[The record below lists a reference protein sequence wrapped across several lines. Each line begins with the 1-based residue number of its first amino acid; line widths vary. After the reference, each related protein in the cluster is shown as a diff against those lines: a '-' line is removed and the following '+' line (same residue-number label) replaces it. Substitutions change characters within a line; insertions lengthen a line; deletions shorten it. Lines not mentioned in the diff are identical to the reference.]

1 MIYSKVG
8 VTRKANQRVG
18 TIKLQ
23 IMENFKNLDLKK
35 SEQKT
40 NRFVSLMGVKTI
52 VVTLFLTALMVGC
65 SKDDQQ
71 ETENTPDTAA
81 RIYHEY
87 IVVRAWG
94 AHNVDCS
101 QPGGFCHEI
110 WRITWRNFTMPLPN
124 GDTPVGVQNAN
135 GLFVMKIYKTALTEE
150 HASAL
155 LRDGDSY
162 TIPKGQTIPQ
172 EVARSLGFRSDRL
185 REGKYRIKE
194 SGEFYT
200 IAIPVAEN

>member
-1 MIYSKVG
+1 LIYTKVG
-8 VTRKANQRVG
+8 GTRKANPRVG

-23 IMENFKNLDLKK
+23 IMENFQNMDLKK

-40 NRFVSLMGVKTI
+40 NRFVLLMGVKTI
-52 VVTLFLTALMVGC
+52 VVTLLLTAFMVSC

-81 RIYHEY
+81 RIYYEY

-124 GDTPVGVQNAN
+124 GDTPVGVQNVN
-135 GLFVMKIYKTALTEE
+135 GLFVMKIYKSALTEE
-150 HASAL
+150 HASIL
-155 LRDGDSY
+155 LRNGEYYD
-162 TIPKGQTIPQ
+162 IPKGQTIPQ